1 MRIKR
6 VVVTGGRGFLGR
18 HVVRAAR
25 GAGYDVRSCSR
36 SESVDLRDP
45 AVVGEYLSEVA
56 PDVVVHCAA
65 HVGGIGYVG
74 RHAIDVFQDNLAI
87 GAGLLRGVHAA
98 GVNAL
103 ITIMPNCT
111 YPGAKDIYRED
122 EWWDGPIDD
131 SVLMYGLPRKT
142 LWGLC
147 KTYGDA
153 SDLRSAH
160 LVFPNMYGPGDHFD
174 PIRSHAL
181 GALVKKITEADR
193 NGHGEV
199 EIWGSG
205 RPVREWMHVED
216 SARAIV
222 AFLGTA
228 RRNDAVL
235 DGHQLYNVGTGRGVS
250 IAELARMIAEAVG
263 WDGSFVFD
271 ASRPDGAMQKL
282 IDGTRFQGVTN
293 WKPRVELLDGVRA
306 TVAWYAEQFE
316 REPAHAC

>member
-6 VVVTGGRGFLGR
+6 VVVTGGRGFVGR
-18 HVVRAAR
+18 QVVSAAR
-25 GAGYDVRSCSR
+25 EAGYDVRSCSR
-36 SESVDLRDP
+36 ADGVDLRDP
-45 AVVGEYLSEVA
+45 AAVTDYLSAEA

-98 GVNAL
+98 GVTSL
-103 ITIMPNCT
+103 ITVMPNCT
-111 YPGAKDIYRED
+111 YPGAKDIYREA
-122 EWWDGPIDD
+122 EWWDGPIDA
-131 SVLMYGLPRKT
+131 SVLMYGLPRKM

-174 PIRSHAL
+174 PLRSHAL
-181 GALVKKITEADR
+181 GALVKKITEAHR

-199 EIWGSG
+199 EIWGTG

-216 SARAIV
+216 SARAIIE
-222 AFLGTA
+222 FLGA
-228 RRNDAVL
+228 AQRNDAVL
-235 DGHQLYNVGTGRGVS
+235 DGHQLYNVGTGQGVT
-250 IAELARMIAEAVG
+250 IAALARIVADAVG

-271 ASRPDGAMQKL
+271 ESRPDGAMQKL
-282 IDGTRFQGVTN
+282 LDGTRFHEVTS
-293 WKPRVELLDGVRA
+293 WTPRVELLDGVRA
-306 TVAWYAEQFE
+306 TVEWYAKQIE
-316 REPAHAC
+316 REPAYAC